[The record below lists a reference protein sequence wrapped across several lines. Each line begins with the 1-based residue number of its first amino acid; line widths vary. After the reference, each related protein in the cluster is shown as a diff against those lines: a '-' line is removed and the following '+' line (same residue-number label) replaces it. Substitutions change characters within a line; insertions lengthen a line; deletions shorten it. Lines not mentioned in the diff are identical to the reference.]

1 MTISSEIDRI
11 KTNITNAYTAAE
23 AKGAT
28 MPEARNSA
36 NLASTISTVSTT
48 HNEDMNITENGIYM
62 ASDTYTGLGTVDV
75 EVLNPGDVINAVNYT
90 FKNIQKGEKVFI
102 KRNTQIE
109 QEYFSLPD
117 YGPLYG
123 NPTLID
129 RQGHFIYTSNGQ
141 YNIEMGTLNTN
152 IRIDYSFH
160 PRYDSHGNIFLSNYR
175 LYSGGCINTN
185 NLCYIENDYAIEEY
199 ESGKFYLRKIN
210 KSDFS
215 TLQFWSFTKS
225 SLSMYY
231 TRFAVIGNILCASTS
246 AYNSKQLYYGIID
259 ENSNEINLQQFTNN
273 SQLSDK
279 LNFIGSTKDNKYLLV
294 RTLSSNTTS
303 YQSTSYGIQ
312 LYKIDSNYNLLPI
325 ESENADFLQ
334 YKTDN
339 HGFVINYNRDTN
351 ILTIDARTYNR
362 NKYAIFKYENNDF
375 TTVSLEL
382 NEKPTDGSGLSLT
395 DDFTLACWGNIYY
408 KLRSV
413 PYGVYELIPYSY
425 GMGKDII
432 FGRAAENILQNDSG
446 EVYVGTVITP
456 DLESKIIRQNGQYYP
471 ITGFNGFSEVD
482 VGIGQIG
489 ETYEAENTTNNTYQV
504 NDKVWLNY
512 RQMLIEN
519 SSLNNKIDGHSAVHN
534 SIGFICDATTSTL
547 YYNSFDSNN
556 SFGVKYNLINN
567 TQTQVAQMNINAYQG
582 ANFTYLE
589 KNIPCSIRKTG
600 TYNDNY
606 MTTKVTDEGLVYL
619 TNKQIGYGF
628 YLYGS
633 GNDNLALYFPDGTR
647 SIVTSDAKVWKHDD
661 KYYLG
666 AYVNYRA
673 RVYSIDMENKSV
685 TELSVNGS
693 GSNWYFDTIGFTSD
707 EKYIIR
713 FTIGHTSNY
722 STFILKLDYSNNS
735 CTLSLVNDTKLPE
748 TAKSMLNSYCCSWF
762 NPQNDTL
769 IIAPLNITNINQI
782 IICKYNKNTDIFED
796 ITAEVSLPNSPITLY
811 SYNSGTAQFSMW
823 LSTDYKTLIFA
834 DVTGSK
840 SYNWLNVYYMD
851 NAEGWVITNYNNIN
865 QDSITGFASEVIT
878 PGTIGNV
885 IVGIPIGSDSGAYS
899 SKLTLQGV
907 VDGLPQPTE
916 EEVIEDTLEILNNI

>member
-48 HNEDMNITENGIYM
+48 HNEDMNITENGVYM

-75 EVLNPGDVINAVNYT
+75 EVLNPGDTIQAVNYT
-90 FKNIQKGEKVFI
+90 FKDIQKGEKVFI

-109 QEYFSLPD
+109 QEYFSLA
-117 YGPLYG
+117 GLGQLYG

-129 RQGHFIYTSNGQ
+129 RQGYFIYTSQGQ
-141 YNIEMGTLNTN
+141 YNIETGTLNRN

-160 PRYDSHGNIFLSNYR
+160 PRYDSYGNIFLGNYR
-175 LYSGGCINTN
+175 LYNNGCISTN
-185 NLCYIENDYAIEEY
+185 RLYYLENDYAIEEY
-199 ESGKFYLRKIN
+199 ENGKFYLRKIN

-225 SLSMYY
+225 PLSMYY

-246 AYNSKQLYYGIID
+246 PNNSKQLYYGIID

-294 RTLSSNTTS
+294 RTLIGNTEG

-339 HGFVINYNRDTN
+339 YGFVINYNRDTN

-395 DDFTLACWGNIYY
+395 DDSTLACWGNIYY

-519 SSLNNKIDGHSAVHN
+519 SYTDNNVEGHSWSGN
-534 SIGFICDATTSTL
+534 SIGFICDRTTSNL
-547 YYNSFDSNN
+547 YYNAYSGDTPR
-556 SFGVKYNLINN
+556 GRKYDLINN
-567 TQTQVAQMNINAYQG
+567 EISNIEPIGTSAYQG
-582 ANFTYLE
+582 CYFTYLE
-589 KNIPCSIRKTG
+589 NNIPAIIRKTG
-600 TYNDNY
+600 TNPGDY
-606 MTTKVTDEGLVYL
+606 TTTVASENGIENRYKH
-619 TNKQIGYGF
+619 QIGYNC
-628 YLYGS
+628 YLTGPDSSNQNYGYF
-633 GNDNLALYFPDGTR
+633 YFPDGTKGL
-647 SIVTSDAKVWKHDD
+647 TASDIFQGKVWKNQGI
-661 KYYLG
+661 YYLC
-666 AYVNYRA
+666 VDSNYTGKI
-673 RVYSIDMENKSV
+673 YKLDMENKIA
-685 TELSVNGS
+685 THLSNTGPRGEYLRS
-693 GSNWYFDTIGFTSD
+693 TGLTSDNKYLISFTS
-707 EKYIIR
+707 
-713 FTIGHTSNY
+713 GANSNY
-722 STFILKLDYSNNS
+722 NTKVFNISYLNDSCSMSDVTQAILPSS
-735 CTLSLVNDTKLPE
+735 ILSIM
-748 TAKSMLNSYCCSWF
+748 SGYHFSWF
-762 NPQNDTL
+762 NPENNTL
-769 IIAPLNITNINQI
+769 IVAPLNINNVNQI
-782 IICKYNKNTDIFED
+782 KVCKYNINTDLFED
-796 ITAEVSLPNSPITLY
+796 ITSEVNLPNSQITLSSY
-811 SYNSGTAQFSMW
+811 SSGSTGASLNMW
-823 LSTDYKTLIFA
+823 MSSDYKILILA
-834 DVTGSK
+834 DTSSTSTK
-840 SYNWLNVYYMD
+840 LYVYYMD
-851 NAEGWVITNYNNIN
+851 NAEGWVITTYNNIN

-878 PGTIGNV
+878 PSTIGNV
-885 IVGIPIGSDSGAYS
+885 IVGIPIH
-899 SKLTLQGV
+899 T
-907 VDGLPQPTE
+907 
-916 EEVIEDTLEILNNI
+916 VINN